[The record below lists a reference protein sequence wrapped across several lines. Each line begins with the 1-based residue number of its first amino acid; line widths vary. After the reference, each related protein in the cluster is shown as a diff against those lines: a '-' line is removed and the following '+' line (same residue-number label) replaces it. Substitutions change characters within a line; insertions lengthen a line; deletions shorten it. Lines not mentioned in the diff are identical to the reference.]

1 MLIQLAPSS
10 ERILKKIC
18 KALYIFRSVPRR
30 ARLRKPACV
39 VPGFAVPCL
48 FKLST
53 AMAPVVLRYGFSKIT
68 WPEDHFR
75 RKALENGA
83 KLCKAKYVYDVEE
96 TVSCRDSDSQV
107 AAKCHSQV
115 HQASYDVTL
124 QVSEH
129 LMLDR
134 LLPRVPVLF
143 LYGACSCVK

>member
-30 ARLRKPACV
+30 ARLRKPASV

-115 HQASYDVTL
+115 QLRCHTSGKRAFDARSVIT
-124 QVSEH
+124 
-129 LMLDR
+129 
-134 LLPRVPVLF
+134 
-143 LYGACSCVK
+143 ACSCPVSLRRV